1 MQPFKLV
8 PSLTARIPGRSAS
21 PLRLKPLK
29 PSQPMGTSRNR
40 EPNPVNPQMDQI
52 CELQQLCSTHAVT
65 YLIVFVTNGY
75 TYGNLWSCANA
86 IMNST
91 ARRYPSYILKE
102 HQARCSY
109 WKSTKLDVARASVK
123 LPPIFHSRGAHVPSL
138 TLPPFTCAGV
148 SSQRASSERGTV
160 ALGLAPATGPQKSP
174 KSTKTPKFQSPKS
187 ARR

>member
-1 MQPFKLV
+1 MVYLFNPHNNWFKSPLVGMQPFKLV
-8 PSLTARIPGRSAS
+8 PSLSARIPGRSAS

-29 PSQPMGTSRNR
+29 PSQAMGTSRNR

-102 HQARCSY
+102 HQLELVLS
-109 WKSTKLDVARASVK
+109 L
-123 LPPIFHSRGAHVPSL
+123 LPYSIVVVHISHP
-138 TLPPFTCAGV
+138 
-148 SSQRASSERGTV
+148 
-160 ALGLAPATGPQKSP
+160 
-174 KSTKTPKFQSPKS
+174 
-187 ARR
+187 

>member
-8 PSLTARIPGRSAS
+8 PSLTARIPGRSAL

-102 HQARCSY
+102 HQARCCHER
-109 WKSTKLDVARASVK
+109 DASKGQAV
-123 LPPIFHSRGAHVPSL
+123 LEL
-138 TLPPFTCAGV
+138 V
-148 SSQRASSERGTV
+148 SSLLPYSIFVVHMSH
-160 ALGLAPATGPQKSP
+160 P
-174 KSTKTPKFQSPKS
+174 
-187 ARR
+187 